1 MTYYVAALHKDD
13 GSDYG
18 ISFPDFPGC
27 ISAGDTIDEVI
38 EMGQEALALHCT
50 EMLEAGTMPEP
61 TPPEV
66 VAQDPDF
73 ADATLIMVKGPTKP
87 LQVKRVNVTFPDD
100 LLGRIDDRAQRE
112 GYTRSGWLAHVSRLA
127 LSEDHAGRQ

>member
-1 MTYYVAALHKDD
+1 MTYYVAALHKDED
-13 GSDYG
+13 SDYG

-27 ISAGDTIDEVI
+27 VSAGATVDEAV
-38 EMGQEALALHCT
+38 EMGQEALALFCT

-61 TPPEV
+61 TPPEQ

-73 ADATLIMVKGPTKP
+73 ADATLILVKGPTRP
-87 LQVKRVNVTFPDD
+87 LHVKRVNVTLPED

-112 GYTRSGWLAHVSRLA
+112 GYTRSGWLAHVTRRA
-127 LSEDHAGRQ
+127 LSGDRVG